1 MALGY
6 TLVGL
11 LVGGG
16 LLLGTG
22 IVVALWLA
30 VRGMRPELL
39 EKSPPDA
46 GSGSS

>member
-16 LLLGTG
+16 LLLGAG
-22 IVVALWLA
+22 IAGGLWLA
-30 VRGMRPELL
+30 VKGMRPELL
-39 EKSPPDA
+39 EKPPPHA
-46 GSGSS
+46 GAPSD